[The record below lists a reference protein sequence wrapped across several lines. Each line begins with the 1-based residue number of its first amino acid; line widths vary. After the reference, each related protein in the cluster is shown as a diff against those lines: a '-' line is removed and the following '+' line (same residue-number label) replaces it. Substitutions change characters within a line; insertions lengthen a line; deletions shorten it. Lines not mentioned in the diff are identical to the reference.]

1 MSSLNITGNIIG
13 SGTALTNLNYNAILN
28 PPSIISLNNPST
40 FISTLCVSGNT
51 TFNGSTTHISTL
63 NVSGITTLS
72 GNTFHY
78 GSLGINASSLIT
90 RLTLRMSYND
100 GNAGGFCI
108 DSADATNTYNLRIF
122 SYVQAGA
129 QVGYNFQVNNIAS
142 SVNAITLNY
151 NGSVN
156 IGNYLTIAHITI
168 NEWLF
173 NNTGGIHGDMN
184 ADFNNVGNF
193 GYKFINWTTNSP
205 STHGAGIAQY
215 YSWSMGLG
223 SNYGFNQFVC
233 QFAVLHQY
241 QV

>member
-1 MSSLNITGNIIG
+1 MVSGTSTCKSSLNITGNIIG

-28 PPSIISLNNPST
+28 PPSVISLNNPST

-108 DSADATNTYNLRIF
+108 DRPDATNTYNLRIF

-129 QVGYNFQVNNIAS
+129 QAR
-142 SVNAITLNY
+142 
-151 NGSVN
+151 
-156 IGNYLTIAHITI
+156 
-168 NEWLF
+168 
-173 NNTGGIHGDMN
+173 
-184 ADFNNVGNF
+184 
-193 GYKFINWTTNSP
+193 
-205 STHGAGIAQY
+205 AQ
-215 YSWSMGLG
+215 LDII
-223 SNYGFNQFVC
+223 FK
-233 QFAVLHQY
+233 LII
-241 QV
+241 